1 MKCADQAD
9 SIDVFSLGGVFYYL
23 LSDGHRPW
31 YYISGY
37 QNGVKKW
44 LNKEKPR
51 LPNLGDYEKYG
62 DKVVEFMSLRANH
75 TAFVALKEV
84 MYKCFEYEP
93 KDRPSSF
100 EVVQM
105 LEAKWKEMSVDS
117 AKKKNGRLM
126 KRLH

>member
-1 MKCADQAD
+1 M
-9 SIDVFSLGGVFYYL
+9 FSLGGVFYYL
-23 LSDGHRPW
+23 LSDGRRPW

-37 QNGVKKW
+37 EKGVKKW

-51 LPNLGDYEKYG
+51 LPKLDEYEKYG
-62 DKVVEFMSLRANH
+62 DKVVDFMSLRAKH

-105 LEAKWKEMSVDS
+105 LEAKWKEMGGGSS
-117 AKKKNGRLM
+117 KGKSGGMLSW
-126 KRLH
+126 LH